1 LVEIDNEVLDEVKV
15 EWIVECEDI
24 EKVCKIIE

>member
-24 EKVCKIIE
+24 EKVYKIIE